1 MNNIMKNQEKFFFV
15 LCYDMRK
22 YCVPYD
28 FINSKIVK
36 EIPRKQLKYY
46 LTKWTDLG
54 FYDYGVN
61 LFFGWFYPDKL
72 PERYKDVL
80 AEYDIKI

>member
-1 MNNIMKNQEKFFFV
+1 MKNQEKAFFV

-28 FINSKIVK
+28 FVNSEIIKN
-36 EIPRKQLKYY
+36 IPRKQLKYY
-46 LTKWTDLG
+46 LTKWVDLG

-61 LFFGWFYPDKL
+61 LFFG
-72 PERYKDVL
+72 
-80 AEYDIKI
+80 